1 MKIGDVVERRLNKK
15 RKNPPSGLYASK
27 KAKQVKAKSKKPK
40 LIKPNMGHQSP
51 HPFQGKLVGEDVTKL
66 NTEPKLDKLPHEE
79 VESAIHRWVNQDD
92 HIELSNGMHILNGE
106 NHGYAD
112 NVALIIDQ
120 DYKIIDHD
128 DDIVDLMQQF
138 TAKEIDPEIVEAI
151 VEKCWKGYE
160 KKGMKTMFGKRVP
173 NCVKK
178 EGKKYNM
185 PKQPNPVAKHSRN
198 KSGAGAHKSAK
209 DYDRNKMKADTRK
222 ALDEGEE
229 RSIIQQACIQKLV
242 DEFAGEEGQ
251 FENRDDLGYAIYQEL
266 ERLDVAD
273 CVDPEMEV
281 GGQPIGNFAGGRVI
295 DVVNSGDVVYDVMQN
310 MDLSQLEEG
319 TFVAQKSAIIDSI
332 LRKLKDEAQD
342 DDELLRQL
350 AQMIS
355 KKADPRSHNRPTGK
369 WQLEP
374 VEENVEVE
382 IQGIKAEL
390 QRLQP
395 IADKLEFAQSEA
407 RDITKAIKYEQ
418 TTTDILVQLSG
429 LADKLGIDEKEL
441 DYYERQ
447 VYDAK
452 SKLES
457 AIYEMEEV
465 FEDKYRDVANKIE
478 ELEMDLEDIEYERSK
493 NESFESLE
501 ESVGQPITEAE
512 FDRLAEKKDACYH
525 KVKSRYKVWPS
536 AYASGALV
544 QCRKKGAA
552 NWGNKSKKKK

>member
-1 MKIGDVVERRLNKK
+1 MKIGDITERRLNKK
-15 RKNPPSGLYASK
+15 RKNPPSGLYAGK

-40 LIKPNMGHQSP
+40 LIKPNLGHQSE

-66 NTEPKLDKLPHEE
+66 NTEPKLDKLPHDE
-79 VESAIHRWVNQDD
+79 VEAAIHRWVNQDD

-198 KSGAGAHKSAK
+198 KSGAGAHKSPK
-209 DYDRNKMKADTRK
+209 DYNRK
-222 ALDEGEE
+222 DAKKEIQRQLDEGEE
-229 RSIIQQACIQKLV
+229 RSIIQHACIEKLV

-295 DVVNSGDVVYDVMQN
+295 DVVNSGDVVYDVMQH

-332 LRKLKDEAQD
+332 LKKLKDEAQD
-342 DDELLRQL
+342 DDELLKQL

-355 KKADPRSHNRPTGK
+355 KKADPRSHNRPTGR

-374 VEENVEVE
+374 LEEEATKQRIQQE
-382 IQGIKAEL
+382 IEK
-390 QRLQP
+390 LQP

-441 DYYERQ
+441 EYHERQ

-452 SKLES
+452 SRLES

-478 ELEMDLEDIEYERSK
+478 ELEMDLEDLEYEQRTD
-493 NESFESLE
+493 ESTEMMTE
-501 ESVGQPITEAE
+501 EQFDEAAGE
-512 FDRLAEKKDACYH
+512 KDACYH
-525 KVKSRYKVWPS
+525 KVKARYKVWPS

-544 QCRKKGAA
+544 QCRKKGAK
-552 NWGNKSKKKK
+552 NWGNSKKK

>member
-1 MKIGDVVERRLNKK
+1 MKIFDIV
-15 RKNPPSGLYASK
+15 S
-27 KAKQVKAKSKKPK
+27 
-40 LIKPNMGHQSP
+40 
-51 HPFQGKLVGEDVTKL
+51 EDVAKL
-66 NTEPKLDKLPHEE
+66 NTEPKLDKLPHKE

-92 HIELSNGMHILNGE
+92 HIELSNGMHILSGE

-112 NVALIIDQ
+112 NVALIIDK

-128 DDIVDLMQQF
+128 EDIVDLMQQF
-138 TAKEIDPEIVEAI
+138 TAQEIDPSIVEAI

-178 EGKKYNM
+178 EGKKFKM

-198 KSGAGAHKSAK
+198 KSGAGAHKSPK

-229 RSIIQQACIQKLV
+229 RSIIHKGAV
-242 DEFAGEEGQ
+242 DELIMTFGESPGVFADNKE
-251 FENRDDLGYAIYQEL
+251 DLIARMYSEL
-266 ERLDVAD
+266 ETLDVAD
-273 CVDPEMEV
+273 VVDPRMEV
-281 GGQPIGNFAGGRVI
+281 GGQPIGNFASGRLLDVI
-295 DVVNSGDVVYDVMQN
+295 NANDVISDALQSVNLNDMEGYVD
-310 MDLSQLEEG
+310 EG

-332 LRKLKDEAQD
+332 LRKLKDEAHD
-342 DDELLRQL
+342 DDELLKQL

-355 KKADPRSHNRPTGK
+355 KKADPRLHNKPQGK

-374 VEENVEVE
+374 IEEDATPEQIQAE
-382 IQGIKAEL
+382 I

-447 VYDAK
+447 VYEAK

-501 ESVGQPITEAE
+501 ESVGKPITEAE

-544 QCRKKGAA
+544 QCRKKGAK
-552 NWGNKSKKKK
+552 NWGNKSKKK

>member
-1 MKIGDVVERRLNKK
+1 MKIGDITERRLNKK
-15 RKNPPSGLYASK
+15 RKNPPSGLYAGK

-40 LIKPNMGHQSP
+40 LIKPNLGHQSE

-66 NTEPKLDKLPHEE
+66 NTEPKLDKLPHDE
-79 VESAIHRWVNQDD
+79 VEAAIHRWVNQDD

-198 KSGAGAHKSAK
+198 KSGAGAHKSPK
-209 DYDRNKMKADTRK
+209 DYNRK
-222 ALDEGEE
+222 DAKKEIQRQLDEGEE
-229 RSIIQQACIQKLV
+229 RSIIQHACIEKLV

-295 DVVNSGDVVYDVMQN
+295 DVVNSGDVVYDVMQH

-319 TFVAQKSAIIDSI
+319 TFIAQKSAIIDSI
-332 LRKLKDEAQD
+332 LKKLKDEAQD
-342 DDELLRQL
+342 DDELLKQL

-355 KKADPRSHNRPTGK
+355 KKADPRSHNRPTGR

-374 VEENVEVE
+374 LEEEATKQRIQQE
-382 IQGIKAEL
+382 IEK
-390 QRLQP
+390 LQP

-441 DYYERQ
+441 EYHERQ

-452 SKLES
+452 SRLES

-478 ELEMDLEDIEYERSK
+478 ELEMDLEDLEYEQRTD
-493 NESFESLE
+493 ESTEMMTE
-501 ESVGQPITEAE
+501 EQFDEAAGE
-512 FDRLAEKKDACYH
+512 KDACYH
-525 KVKSRYKVWPS
+525 KVKARYKVWPS

-544 QCRKKGAA
+544 QCRKKGAK
-552 NWGNKSKKKK
+552 NWGNSKKK

>member
-1 MKIGDVVERRLNKK
+1 MKIFDIV
-15 RKNPPSGLYASK
+15 S
-27 KAKQVKAKSKKPK
+27 
-40 LIKPNMGHQSP
+40 
-51 HPFQGKLVGEDVTKL
+51 EDVAKL
-66 NTEPKLDKLPHEE
+66 NTEPKLDKLPHKE

-92 HIELSNGMHILNGE
+92 HIELSNGMHILSGE

-112 NVALIIDQ
+112 NVALIIDK

-128 DDIVDLMQQF
+128 EDIVDLMQQF
-138 TAKEIDPEIVEAI
+138 TAQEIDPSIVEAI

-178 EGKKYNM
+178 EGKKFKM

-198 KSGAGAHKSAK
+198 KSGAGAHKSPK

-229 RSIIQQACIQKLV
+229 RSIIHKGAV
-242 DEFAGEEGQ
+242 DELIMTFGESPGVFADNKE
-251 FENRDDLGYAIYQEL
+251 DLIARMYSEL
-266 ERLDVAD
+266 ETLDVAD
-273 CVDPEMEV
+273 VVDPRMEV
-281 GGQPIGNFAGGRVI
+281 GGQPIGNFASGRLLDVI
-295 DVVNSGDVVYDVMQN
+295 NANDVISDALQSVNLNDMEGYVD
-310 MDLSQLEEG
+310 EG

-332 LRKLKDEAQD
+332 LKKLKDEAQD
-342 DDELLRQL
+342 DDELLKQL

-374 VEENVEVE
+374 LEEEATKQRIQQE
-382 IQGIKAEL
+382 IEK
-390 QRLQP
+390 LQP

-478 ELEMDLEDIEYERSK
+478 ELEMDLEDLEYERR
-493 NESFESLE
+493 
-501 ESVGQPITEAE
+501 Q
-512 FDRLAEKKDACYH
+512 
-525 KVKSRYKVWPS
+525 
-536 AYASGALV
+536 
-544 QCRKKGAA
+544 
-552 NWGNKSKKKK
+552 

>member
-1 MKIGDVVERRLNKK
+1 MKIGDITERRLNKK
-15 RKNPPSGLYASK
+15 RKNPPSGLYAGK

-40 LIKPNMGHQSP
+40 LIKPNLGHQSE

-66 NTEPKLDKLPHEE
+66 NTEPKLDKLPHDE
-79 VESAIHRWVNQDD
+79 VEAAIHRWVNQDD

-198 KSGAGAHKSAK
+198 KSGAGAHKSPK
-209 DYDRNKMKADTRK
+209 DYNRK
-222 ALDEGEE
+222 DAKKEIQRQLDEGEE
-229 RSIIQQACIQKLV
+229 RSIIQHACIEKLV

-281 GGQPIGNFAGGRVI
+281 GGQPIGDFASGRVI
-295 DVVNSGDVVYDVMQN
+295 DVVNSGDVVYDVMQH

-332 LRKLKDEAQD
+332 LKKLKDEAQD
-342 DDELLRQL
+342 DDELLKQL

-374 VEENVEVE
+374 LEEEATKQRIQQE
-382 IQGIKAEL
+382 IEK
-390 QRLQP
+390 LQP

-441 DYYERQ
+441 EYHERQ

-452 SKLES
+452 SRLES

-478 ELEMDLEDIEYERSK
+478 ELEMDLEDLEYEQRTD
-493 NESFESLE
+493 ESTEMMTE
-501 ESVGQPITEAE
+501 EQFDEAAGE
-512 FDRLAEKKDACYH
+512 KDACYH
-525 KVKSRYKVWPS
+525 KVKARYKVWPS

-544 QCRKKGAA
+544 QCRKKGAK
-552 NWGNKSKKKK
+552 NWGNSKKK